1 MCSMIGRPATGTSG
15 LGMLLVSGRRRE
27 PSPPAITTAFTSPTQ
42 YDLNSV
48 VEELNQFAY
57 DLLWTWQPRIEAL
70 FRALDPQLWKSTRE
84 NPVLLLAQ
92 LGEEGVRRVSESEEV
107 KRAFDDARTAYHEY
121 YERKPRFMDA
131 QAPLGIA
138 YFSLEFGLSEC
149 LPIYSGGL
157 GVLAG
162 DHLKATSDLGLPLV
176 AVGLLY
182 KQGFGRQDID
192 AAGRQF
198 EVYAENRGSDL
209 PVNKVEGVEVEA
221 PIGQRNV
228 RIAVWRAQVG
238 RVPLFLLDTDLESNP
253 NDLRNITDRL
263 YVPEPD
269 RRLRQ
274 EIVLGIG
281 GVRALRALGL
291 GANVFHLNEG
301 HSFLCGIERI
311 RELRASRQMTL
322 EEARLVARAGIVFT
336 THTPIA
342 AGSDYFEP
350 GLVWDLLNPYLTEV
364 GISFDRFMDLGRQR
378 PGDPRD
384 RLVTTYA
391 ALRLA
396 DQAVGVSRLHGA
408 VSRRLWKDAW
418 KGLPESQVP
427 IGSVTNGA
435 HMPTW
440 VAPEIAD
447 LLRRYVGPDWWDLD
461 GEDGRWQAVFEIP
474 AAELWSVHVELK
486 RNLLKVA
493 RTRSVD
499 SEQMDEHAL
508 TFGFARRFAPY
519 KRANLLLEDRARL
532 NKLLRNS
539 KRPVQLIFA
548 GKSHPADQP
557 GKDIVA
563 KVVALAREEPC
574 VTFLKDYDLAIAR
587 HLVHGADVW
596 LNNPKRFLE
605 ASGTSG
611 MKAGA
616 NGVLN
621 VSVLDGWW
629 DEAYRPELGW
639 AIPSGATLDRPNVDD
654 QAEAEGLFRL
664 LEREVV
670 PAFYERDENGIPQR
684 WVAMMR
690 ASIRHVVTDFSARRM
705 VTDYFDIAYAPA
717 ARRVEQLRLLP
728 DWGG

>member
-1 MCSMIGRPATGTSG
+1 V
-15 LGMLLVSGRRRE
+15 L
-27 PSPPAITTAFTSPTQ
+27 
-42 YDLNSV
+42 D
-48 VEELNQFAY
+48 ELNNLAY
-57 DLLWTWQPRIEAL
+57 DLLWTWQPRIQNL
-70 FRALDPQLWKSTRE
+70 FRTLDPEVWKSTRE
-84 NPVLLLAQ
+84 NPVLLLSQ
-92 LGEEGVRRVSESEEV
+92 LGDEGVRRACEREEV
-107 KRAFDDARTAYHEY
+107 RKAFEDALAAYREY
-121 YERKPRFMDA
+121 YDRHPRFFDA
-131 QAPLGIA
+131 KAPMAIA
-138 YFSLEFGLSEC
+138 YFSLEFGISEC

-198 EVYAENRGSDL
+198 EVYTDNRGAEL
-209 PVNKVEGVEVEA
+209 PVRKIEGVEVEA
-221 PIGQRNV
+221 PIGGRNV
-228 RIAVWRAQVG
+228 KIAVWRVRVG
-238 RVPLFLLDTDLESNP
+238 RVQLFLLDTDLDSNP
-253 NDLRNITDRL
+253 PDLRDITDRL

-281 GVRALRALGL
+281 GVRALRALGIDS
-291 GANVFHLNEG
+291 GVFHLNEG
-301 HSFLCGIERI
+301 HSFLCAIERI

-342 AGSDYFEP
+342 AGSDYFDS
-350 GLVWDLLNPYLTEV
+350 GLVWDLLGPYLAQV

-378 PGDPRD
+378 PGDPRE
-384 RLVTTYA
+384 RFCTTYA

-396 DQAVGVSRLHGA
+396 DQSVGVSRLHGA
-408 VSRRLWKDAW
+408 VSRRLWKEAW
-418 KGLPESQVP
+418 RGMPETQVP
-427 IGSVTNGA
+427 IGSVTNGV

-440 VAPEIAD
+440 VAPEIAS
-447 LLRRYVGPDWWDLD
+447 LLSRYVGPDWWDLD
-461 GEDGRWQAVFEIP
+461 PADGRWHAVYEIP
-474 AAELWSVHVELK
+474 AAELWRVHVELK
-486 RNLLKVA
+486 RRLLELA
-493 RTRSVD
+493 GERA
-499 SEQMDEHAL
+499 EHPAQLDPDAL
-508 TFGFARRFAPY
+508 TIGFGRRFAPY
-519 KRANLLLEDRARL
+519 KRANLLLKDRPRL
-532 NKLLRNS
+532 MRLLREPR
-539 KRPVQLIFA
+539 RPVQILFA

-557 GKDIVA
+557 GKEIVSGI
-563 KVVALAREEPC
+563 VGLAREEAR
-574 VTFLKDYDLAIAR
+574 VAFLKDYDIALAR
-587 HLVHGADVW
+587 HLVQGADVW
-596 LNNPKRFLE
+596 LNNPRRFLE

-616 NGVLN
+616 NGALN

-639 AIPSGATLDRPNVDD
+639 AIPSAATLDRQDVDD
-654 QAEAEGLFRL
+654 LAEAEGLYRL

-670 PAFYERDENGIPQR
+670 PAYYERDDAGIPQR
-684 WVAMMR
+684 WVGMMK
-690 ASIRHVVTDFSARRM
+690 ASMRNVVTGFSARRM
-705 VTDYFDIAYAPA
+705 VIDYFNQAYGPG

>member
-1 MCSMIGRPATGTSG
+1 
-15 LGMLLVSGRRRE
+15 
-27 PSPPAITTAFTSPTQ
+27 
-42 YDLNSV
+42 
-48 VEELNQFAY
+48 VEEFNRLAL

-70 FRALDPQLWKSTRE
+70 FRTLDPELWERTRQ
-84 NPVLLLAQ
+84 NPVLLLKELGPDGMAQ
-92 LGEEGVRRVSESEEV
+92 ALQRDDV
-107 KRAFDDARTAYHEY
+107 KRALGEAQAAYREY
-121 YERKPRFMDA
+121 YDRHPPFMDA
-131 QAPLGIA
+131 RAPLVIA
-138 YFSLEFGLSEC
+138 YFSLEFGLAEC

-176 AVGLLY
+176 AVGLFY
-182 KQGFGRQDID
+182 KQGFGRQEID
-192 AAGRQF
+192 ENGRQV
-198 EVYAENRGSDL
+198 EVYFENRGDEL
-209 PVNKVEGVEVEA
+209 PVRRVEGVEVDA
-221 PIGQRNV
+221 PIGERNV
-228 RIAVWRAQVG
+228 KIGVWRAQVG
-238 RVPLFLLDTDLESNP
+238 RVPLFLLDTDLEANP
-253 NDLRNITDRL
+253 PDLRAITDRL

-281 GVRALRALGL
+281 GVRALRALGMVA
-291 GANVFHLNEG
+291 GVFHLNEG
-301 HSFLCGIERI
+301 HSFLCAIERI

-350 GLVWDLLNPYLTEV
+350 GLVWDLLNPYLNQV

-378 PGDPRD
+378 PGDPRE
-384 RLVTTYA
+384 RLCTTYA

-418 KGLPESQVP
+418 RGLPEAQVP
-427 IGSVTNGA
+427 IGAVTNGV

-440 VAPEIAD
+440 VAPEIAE

-461 GEDGRWQAVFEIP
+461 GSDGRWQAVFEIP
-474 AAELWSVHVELK
+474 TAELWAVHLELK
-486 RNLLKVA
+486 RRLLEAA
-493 RTRSVD
+493 RARSVD
-499 SEQMDEHAL
+499 SDQLDPNAL

-519 KRANLLLEDRARL
+519 KRANLLLEDRPRL
-532 NKLLRNS
+532 NKLLRNAR
-539 KRPVQLIFA
+539 RPVQLLFA

-563 KVVALAREEPC
+563 RVVALARDEPC
-574 VTFLKDYDLAIAR
+574 VTFLKDYDFAIAR
-587 HLVHGADVW
+587 YMVHGADVW

-621 VSVLDGWW
+621 VSILDGWW

-639 AIPSGATLDRPNVDD
+639 AIPSGATLDRSAVDD

-664 LEREVV
+664 LEREVI
-670 PAFYERDENGIPQR
+670 PTYFERDGSGIPQH
-684 WVAMMR
+684 WVEMMR

-705 VTDYFDIAYAPA
+705 VTDYFDDAYAPG

>member
-1 MCSMIGRPATGTSG
+1 LT
-15 LGMLLVSGRRRE
+15 
-27 PSPPAITTAFTSPTQ
+27 
-42 YDLNSV
+42 D
-48 VEELNQFAY
+48 ELNQFAH
-57 DLLWTWQPRIEAL
+57 DLLWTWQPRIEGL
-70 FRALDPQLWKSTRE
+70 FRALDEERWESTRQ

-92 LGEEGVRRVSESEEV
+92 LGEKGIAAALERAEV
-107 KRAFDDARTAYHEY
+107 QEALDGARAAYHDY
-121 YERKPRFMDA
+121 YDRRPPFMDA
-131 QAPLGIA
+131 RAPLVVA
-138 YFSLEFGLSEC
+138 YFSLEFGLAEC

-176 AVGLLY
+176 AVGLFY
-182 KQGFGRQDID
+182 KQGFGRQEID
-192 AAGRQF
+192 AEGRQV
-198 EVYAENRGSDL
+198 EVYFENRGEDL
-209 PVNKVEGVEVEA
+209 PVRRVEGVEVTA
-221 PIGQRNV
+221 PIGDREV
-228 RIAVWRAQVG
+228 KIGVWRAQVG
-238 RVPLFLLDTDLESNP
+238 RVPLFLLDTDLDSNP
-253 NDLRNITDRL
+253 PDLRNITDRL

-281 GVRALRALGL
+281 GVRALRALGMVA
-291 GANVFHLNEG
+291 GVFHLNEG
-301 HSFLCGIERI
+301 HSFLCAMERI

-350 GLVWDLLNPYLTEV
+350 GLVWDLLNPYLTQV

-378 PGDPRD
+378 PGDPRE
-384 RLVTTYA
+384 RLCTTYA

-396 DQAVGVSRLHGA
+396 DQSFGVSRLHGA

-418 KGLPESQVP
+418 RGLPEAQVP
-427 IGSVTNGA
+427 IGSVTNGV

-440 VAPEIAD
+440 VAPEIAE

-461 GEDGRWQAVFEIP
+461 GKDGRWQAVFEIP
-474 AAELWSVHVELK
+474 AADLWAVHMELK
-486 RNLLKVA
+486 RNLLGVA

-499 SEQMDEHAL
+499 GDAMDEHAL
-508 TFGFARRFAPY
+508 TIGFARRFAPY
-519 KRANLLLEDRARL
+519 KRATLLLQDRPRL
-532 NKLLRNS
+532 NKLLRNA

-557 GKDIVA
+557 GKDRVA
-563 KVVALAREEPC
+563 QVVAMAREEPC

-587 HLVHGADVW
+587 QLVHGADVW
-596 LNNPKRFLE
+596 LNNPQRFLE

-616 NGVLN
+616 NGILN
-621 VSVLDGWW
+621 VSILDGWW

-639 AIPSGATLDRPNVDD
+639 AIPSGATLDRPGVDD
-654 QAEAEGLFRL
+654 QAEAEGLYRL

-670 PAFYERDENGIPQR
+670 PLFFQRDANGIPQR
-684 WVAMMR
+684 WVEMMR
-690 ASIRHVVTDFSARRM
+690 ASIRYVATDFSARRM
-705 VTDYFDIAYAPA
+705 VIDYFEDAYAPG

>member
-1 MCSMIGRPATGTSG
+1 V
-15 LGMLLVSGRRRE
+15 L
-27 PSPPAITTAFTSPTQ
+27 
-42 YDLNSV
+42 
-48 VEELNQFAY
+48 EELNQFAY

-70 FRALDPQLWKSTRE
+70 FRALDPELWKSTRE

-92 LGEEGVRRVSESEEV
+92 LGEEGI
-107 KRAFDDARTAYHEY
+107 KRAGERQDVRDALEGAWAAYHEY
-121 YERKPRFMDA
+121 YERHPRFMDA
-131 QAPLGIA
+131 AAPLAVA
-138 YFSLEFGLSEC
+138 YFSLEFGITEC

-192 AAGRQF
+192 ASGRQV
-198 EVYAENRGSDL
+198 EVYSENRGSDL
-209 PVNKVEGVEVEA
+209 PVRKLEGVEVEA
-221 PIGQRNV
+221 PVGARNV

-238 RVPLFLLDTDLESNP
+238 RVSLFLLDTDLEANP
-253 NDLRNITDRL
+253 PDLRSITDRL

-281 GVRALRALGL
+281 GVRVLRALGL
-291 GANVFHLNEG
+291 DSGVFHLNEG
-301 HSFLCGIERI
+301 HSFLCAIERI

-342 AGSDYFEP
+342 AGSDYFDA
-350 GLVWDLLNPYLTEV
+350 GLVWDLLGPYLSQV

-378 PGDPRD
+378 PGDPRE
-384 RLVTTYA
+384 RLCTTYA

-396 DQAVGVSRLHGA
+396 DQSVGVSRLHGA

-418 KGLPESQVP
+418 RGLPEAQVP
-427 IGSVTNGA
+427 IGSVTNGV

-440 VAPEIAD
+440 VAPPIAS
-447 LLRRYVGPDWWDLD
+447 LLARYVGPDWWDLD
-461 GEDGRWQAVFEIP
+461 PADGRWHAVYEIP
-474 AAELWSVHVELK
+474 AAELWAIHGDLK
-486 RNLLKVA
+486 ARLLAMAKE
-493 RTRSVD
+493 RS
-499 SEQMDEHAL
+499 EHATELDPNAL
-508 TFGFARRFAPY
+508 TIGFGRRFAPY
-519 KRANLLLEDRARL
+519 KRANLLLKDRPRL
-532 NKLLRNS
+532 AKLLRSS
-539 KRPVQLIFA
+539 KRPVQILFA
-548 GKSHPADQP
+548 GKAHPADQP

-563 KVVALAREEPC
+563 GIVALSREEPR
-574 VTFLKDYDLAIAR
+574 VVFLKDYDITLAR
-587 HLVHGADVW
+587 HLVQGADVW
-596 LNNPKRFLE
+596 LNNPRRFLE

-616 NGVLN
+616 NGALN
-621 VSVLDGWW
+621 VSTLDGWW
-629 DEAYRPELGW
+629 DEAYRPEFGW
-639 AIPSGATLDRPNVDD
+639 AIPSAATLDRQDIDD
-654 QAEAEGLFRL
+654 IAEAEGLFRL

-670 PAFYERDENGIPQR
+670 PAFFERDESGVPQR
-684 WVAMMR
+684 WVEMMK
-690 ASIRHVVTDFSARRM
+690 ASIRNVVTGFSARRM
-705 VTDYFDIAYAPA
+705 VIDYFNTAYGPG

>member
-1 MCSMIGRPATGTSG
+1 V
-15 LGMLLVSGRRRE
+15 L
-27 PSPPAITTAFTSPTQ
+27 Q
-42 YDLNSV
+42 
-48 VEELNQFAY
+48 ELNQFAH

-70 FRALDPQLWKSTRE
+70 FRSLDPELWKATRQ
-84 NPVLLLAQ
+84 NPVLLLGQ
-92 LGEEGVRRVSESEEV
+92 LGEEGVAQAFERPEVQQAMELARADFRAYYDRR
-107 KRAFDDARTAYHEY
+107 
-121 YERKPRFMDA
+121 PRFMDA
-131 QAPLGIA
+131 KAPLVVG

-162 DHLKATSDLGLPLV
+162 DHLKANSDLGLPLV

-182 KQGFGRQDID
+182 KQGFGRQRID

-198 EVYAENRGSDL
+198 EVYLDNLGTEL
-209 PVNKVEGVEVEA
+209 PVSRIPGVEVEA
-221 PIGQRNV
+221 PIGSRNV
-228 RIAVWRAQVG
+228 RIAVWRVQVG
-238 RVPLFLLDTDLESNP
+238 RVPLLLLDTDLESNP
-253 NDLRNITDRL
+253 EDLRTITDRL

-281 GVRALRALGL
+281 GVRALRALGIDA
-291 GANVFHLNEG
+291 GVYHLNEG
-301 HSFLCGIERI
+301 HSFLCAIERI
-311 RELRASRQMTL
+311 RELRASRQMSL
-322 EEARLVARAGIVFT
+322 EEARLVARAGVVFT

-342 AGSDYFEP
+342 AGSDYFHP
-350 GLVWDLLNPYLTEV
+350 GLVWDLLSPYLSEV

-378 PGDPRD
+378 PGDSNESFC
-384 RLVTTYA
+384 TTYA

-396 DQAVGVSRLHGA
+396 DESVGVSRLHGA

-418 KGLPESQVP
+418 SGLSEARVP
-427 IGSVTNGA
+427 IGSVTNGV

-440 VAPEIAD
+440 LAPEITD
-447 LLRRYVGPDWWDLD
+447 LLNRHVGRDWWDLD
-461 GEDGRWQAVFEIP
+461 GTDSRWNAVLEIP
-474 AAELWSVHVELK
+474 PAELWAAHVGLKRRLVEL
-486 RNLLKVA
+486 A
-493 RTRSVD
+493 RSQAEGKTD
-499 SEQMDEHAL
+499 LDPDTL
-508 TFGFARRFAPY
+508 TIGFARRFAPY
-519 KRANLLLEDRARL
+519 KRANLILRDRARL
-532 NKLLRNS
+532 TDLLHNP
-539 KRPVQLIFA
+539 KMPVQLLFA
-548 GKSHPADQP
+548 GKAHPADQP

-563 KVVALAREEPC
+563 GIVNVAREEPR
-574 VTFLKDYDLAIAR
+574 VAFLPDYDIALAR
-587 HLVHGADVW
+587 QLVQGADVW
-596 LNNPKRFLE
+596 LNNPRRFVE

-616 NGVLN
+616 NGALN

-639 AIPSGATLDRPNVDD
+639 AIPSGATLDRPEVDD
-654 QAEAEGLFRL
+654 EAEAEGLYRL

-670 PAFYERDENGIPQR
+670 PAFYERDEAGIPLR

-690 ASIRHVVTDFSARRM
+690 ASIRHTATSFSARRM
-705 VTDYFDIAYAPA
+705 VIDYFNQAYAPG

>member
-1 MCSMIGRPATGTSG
+1 M
-15 LGMLLVSGRRRE
+15 
-27 PSPPAITTAFTSPTQ
+27 
-42 YDLNSV
+42 

-92 LGEEGVRRVSESEEV
+92 LGEEGVRRASEREEV

-281 GVRALRALGL
+281 GVRILRALGFDS
-291 GANVFHLNEG
+291 GVFHLNEG
-301 HSFLCGIERI
+301 HSFLCAIERI

-342 AGSDYFEP
+342 AGSDYFDA
-350 GLVWDLLNPYLTEV
+350 GLVWDLLGPYLAQV

-378 PGDPRD
+378 PGDPRE
-384 RLVTTYA
+384 RLCTTYA

-396 DQAVGVSRLHGA
+396 DQSVGVSRLHGA

-418 KGLPESQVP
+418 RGLPDAQVP
-427 IGSVTNGA
+427 IGSVTNGV

-440 VAPEIAD
+440 VID
-447 LLRRYVGPDWWDLD
+447 M
-461 GEDGRWQAVFEIP
+461 
-474 AAELWSVHVELK
+474 
-486 RNLLKVA
+486 N
-493 RTRSVD
+493 
-499 SEQMDEHAL
+499 AL
-508 TFGFARRFAPY
+508 TIGFGRRFAPY
-519 KRANLLLEDRARL
+519 KRANLLLRDRPRL
-532 NKLLRNS
+532 TKLLRNT
-539 KRPVQLIFA
+539 KRPVQILFA

-563 KVVALAREEPC
+563 GIVGLAREEPR
-574 VTFLKDYDLAIAR
+574 VVFLKDYDIALAR
-587 HLVHGADVW
+587 HLVQGADVW
-596 LNNPKRFLE
+596 LNNPRRFLE

-616 NGVLN
+616 NGALN

-639 AIPSGATLDRPNVDD
+639 AIPSGATLDRPEIDD
-654 QAEAEGLFRL
+654 VAEAEGLFRL

-670 PAFYERDENGIPQR
+670 PAFYERDEAGIPRR
-684 WVAMMR
+684 WVEMMK
-690 ASIRHVVTDFSARRM
+690 ASMRNVATQFSARRM
-705 VTDYFDIAYAPA
+705 VIDYFTSAYGPG